1 MKLNHAEFT
10 LFKIEP
16 KTEWVF
22 AEIFDSEGNSTLI
35 ELTSSYDPN
44 TLIRSLKQALNFL
57 AQHDL
62 TEAKIFSLPTLP
74 KMRDESKEETI
85 TIAPEMFAVFTSNP

>member
-1 MKLNHAEFT
+1 MKLNHAEYK

-35 ELTSSYDPN
+35 ELTSSYDP
-44 TLIRSLKQALNFL
+44 I
-57 AQHDL
+57 
-62 TEAKIFSLPTLP
+62 P
-74 KMRDESKEETI
+74 
-85 TIAPEMFAVFTSNP
+85 